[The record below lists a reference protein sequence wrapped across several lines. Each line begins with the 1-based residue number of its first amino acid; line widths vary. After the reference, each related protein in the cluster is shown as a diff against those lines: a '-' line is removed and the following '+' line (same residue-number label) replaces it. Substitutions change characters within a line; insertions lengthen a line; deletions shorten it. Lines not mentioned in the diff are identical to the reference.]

1 MKKVVSTPNAPA
13 AVGAYSQ
20 AIRVGGLLFISGQ
33 IPLVPSTGAI
43 VEGDVC
49 AQARQSLENLKA
61 ILASEGY
68 TMDDAVKTTV
78 LLEDINDFAAVNDVY
93 AEYFVKDCPARACFA
108 VDKLPKG
115 AKVEIELIAY
125 KVTLSGNP
133 IFPLHPIEK
142 NNWIFPSTF
151 GIVREVQGESPS
163 TSRCKTEFTRSIP
176 AKETPAGVSFAIF
189 WHFLLA

>member
-108 VDKLPKG
+108 VPAG
-115 AKVEIELIAY
+115 FFFF

>member
-1 MKKVVSTPNAPA
+1 M
-13 AVGAYSQ
+13 GAYSQ
-20 AIRVGGLLFISGQ
+20 AIRVGGLLFIFGQ

-93 AEYFVKDCPARACFA
+93 AEYFVKDCPAELAFLSRNCPKAPRL
-108 VDKLPKG
+108 KL
-115 AKVEIELIAY
+115 
-125 KVTLSGNP
+125 S
-133 IFPLHPIEK
+133 
-142 NNWIFPSTF
+142 
-151 GIVREVQGESPS
+151 
-163 TSRCKTEFTRSIP
+163 
-176 AKETPAGVSFAIF
+176 
-189 WHFLLA
+189 

>member
-68 TMDDAVKTTV
+68 TMADAVKTTV

-125 KVTLSGNP
+125 KD
-133 IFPLHPIEK
+133 
-142 NNWIFPSTF
+142 
-151 GIVREVQGESPS
+151 
-163 TSRCKTEFTRSIP
+163 
-176 AKETPAGVSFAIF
+176 
-189 WHFLLA
+189 

>member
-78 LLEDINDFAAVNDVY
+78 LLEDINDFASVNDVY
-93 AEYFVKDCPARACFA
+93 A
-108 VDKLPKG
+108 
-115 AKVEIELIAY
+115 
-125 KVTLSGNP
+125 
-133 IFPLHPIEK
+133 
-142 NNWIFPSTF
+142 
-151 GIVREVQGESPS
+151 
-163 TSRCKTEFTRSIP
+163 
-176 AKETPAGVSFAIF
+176 
-189 WHFLLA
+189 